1 MFTCGSV
8 PSGGCLYGLL
18 TGGILMCF
26 EADALLGHTA
36 LKRRLLEASGW
47 TIIPLSHQEVKHA
60 LGSLQISLLV
70 FSQNMNQFQLLLNKL
85 SSFFLDC

>member
-8 PSGGCLYGLL
+8 PSGGCVYGLL

-47 TIIPLSHQEVKHA
+47 TIIPLPYQEVKHA
-60 LGSLQISLLV
+60 LDPYRIAS
-70 FSQNMNQFQLLLNKL
+70 
-85 SSFFLDC
+85 

>member
-1 MFTCGSV
+1 MVLFFLEYV
-8 PSGGCLYGLL
+8 YGLL

-47 TIIPLSHQEVKHA
+47 TIIPLSYQEVKHA
-60 LGSLQISLLV
+60 LDPYRLASSLQSEYEPISAA
-70 FSQNMNQFQLLLNKL
+70 FK
-85 SSFFLDC
+85 